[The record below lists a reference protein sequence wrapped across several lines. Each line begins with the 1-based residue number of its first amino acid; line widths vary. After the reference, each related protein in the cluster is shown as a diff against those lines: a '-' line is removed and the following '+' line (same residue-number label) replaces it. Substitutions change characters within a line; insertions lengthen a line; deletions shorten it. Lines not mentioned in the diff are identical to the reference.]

1 MSSHAVLIY
10 NLGAGRPRRQLRDVE
25 RMVAAL
31 RARGLAAAARMTR
44 GPGDATRLAREGVA
58 EGASLVIVHGGD
70 GTVNEALQPLVD
82 TRVTHSASGREGPP
96 TRWPRSW
103 AFRGDSAP
111 WPICWRP
118 AGLGASPWGGR
129 GNRYFI
135 LMAGIGLA
143 AAALR
148 DVNPTLKRMVGVG
161 ASWVAALKQ
170 MMGPPPERFVVE
182 ADGRRHTA
190 TVAVITNAA
199 TYGGGLRFTPHARM
213 DDDVLD
219 VCLID
224 SNRCWLLPRYL
235 AAVRSGTHLALP
247 GVAYLK
253 TRRLFASP
261 EGQPWVHADGELL
274 GPLPVTFACV
284 PP

>member
-1 MSSHAVLIY
+1 
-10 NLGAGRPRRQLRDVE
+10 
-25 RMVAAL
+25 
-31 RARGLAAAARMTR
+31 
-44 GPGDATRLAREGVA
+44 
-58 EGASLVIVHGGD
+58 
-70 GTVNEALQPLVD
+70 
-82 TRVTHSASGREGPP
+82 
-96 TRWPRSW
+96 
-103 AFRGDSAP
+103 
-111 WPICWRP
+111 
-118 AGLGASPWGGR
+118 
-129 GNRYFI
+129 
-135 LMAGIGLA
+135 MAGIGLA

-148 DVNPTLKRMVGVG
+148 DVNPTLKRVVGVG
-161 ASWVAALKQ
+161 AYWVAALKQ

-190 TVAVITNAA
+190 TVAVIANAA
-199 TYGGGLRFTPHARM
+199 TDGGGRRFTPHARM

-274 GPLPVTFACV
+274 GPLPVTFECV
-284 PP
+284 PRALSLVAP